1 MIRLKEELEC
11 KINYSKESEN
21 NKIFSDLCSK
31 REEATYQLDLK
42 SRSLVEFRALKT
54 KIDAAKE

>member
-1 MIRLKEELEC
+1 MQARLTIQKNLKTTKYFQTC
-11 KINYSKESEN
+11 VP
-21 NKIFSDLCSK
+21 